1 MKKILVVDDEPH
13 IVKMTELRLK
23 ANGYEV
29 ITAHDGQQGLD
40 KARSEKPDLIILDI
54 VMPYM
59 DGGDVAR
66 ALAEDDST
74 KDIPIIFLTALITKT
89 EESLGIGITTGTHHI
104 IAKPFEDEE
113 LLDKVKELLEP
124 GSGKEEE

>member
-1 MKKILVVDDEPH
+1 L
-13 IVKMTELRLK
+13 
-23 ANGYEV
+23 G
-29 ITAHDGQQGLD
+29 
-40 KARSEKPDLIILDI
+40 KAREEKPDLIILDI

-66 ALAEDDST
+66 ALAQDAST

-89 EESLGIGITTGTHHI
+89 EESLGIGITTGKHHI

-113 LLDKVKELLEP
+113 LLTKVKEALEGDP
-124 GSGKEEE
+124 SKEEE